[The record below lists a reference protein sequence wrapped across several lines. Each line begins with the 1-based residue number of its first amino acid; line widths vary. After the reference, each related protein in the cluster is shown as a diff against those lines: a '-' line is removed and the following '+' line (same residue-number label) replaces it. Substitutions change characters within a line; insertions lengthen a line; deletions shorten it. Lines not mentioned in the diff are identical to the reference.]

1 MSQLERASVARRRMA
16 QATTQSAA
24 VLDVKHCSASGA
36 CIWRH
41 DRTCFKAEK
50 QKFTHKTVNHR
61 NLCVADRHDGA
72 VHSNCFTA
80 SPAST
85 VSDSIVASISAC
97 HADDP
102 GSIPGR
108 RAFLH
113 SFLSL
118 GRRSRCAR
126 YPRCARCVPL
136 CAAVCRCVPLCGCV
150 PAVPAV
156 PACCCCPVHHDA
168 ALVREKPLATEHPL
182 PVLLRVHFLDC
193 SCVQH
198 LQCAKQ
204 MVLRS
209 RSANPAK
216 QKSSPT
222 GN

>member
-1 MSQLERASVARRRMA
+1 MYYLKQKIADRDEQWKQYLLDITPAMIRRRMA

-97 HADDP
+97 HAEDP
-102 GSIPGR
+102 GSIPGGGV
-108 RAFLH
+108 L
-113 SFLSL
+113 SF
-118 GRRSRCAR
+118 GIHAQVRIPHAR
-126 YPRCARCVPL
+126 TVSP
-136 CAAVCRCVPLCGCV
+136 
-150 PAVPAV
+150 
-156 PACCCCPVHHDA
+156 
-168 ALVREKPLATEHPL
+168 KPN
-182 PVLLRVHFLDC
+182 
-193 SCVQH
+193 VQN
-198 LQCAKQ
+198 
-204 MVLRS
+204 
-209 RSANPAK
+209 ANPRPKTPEQNCNEVSTLPSFKKFWKAELCIRTNK
-216 QKSSPT
+216 QLVIVGQQPSAASVV
-222 GN
+222 